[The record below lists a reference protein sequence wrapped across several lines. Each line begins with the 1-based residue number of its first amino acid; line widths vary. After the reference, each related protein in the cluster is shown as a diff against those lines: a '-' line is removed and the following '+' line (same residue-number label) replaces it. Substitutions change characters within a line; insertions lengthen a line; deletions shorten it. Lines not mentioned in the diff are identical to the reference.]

1 MKTLAATVAVAALL
15 ILALPALAASPQAGQ
30 CDGYNDPANTKVDTS
45 NDDLVLEAGLTICIH
60 ASNHNTGSL
69 VTDGTST
76 LHDYIV
82 ESGILNEGGQVPGVS
97 NYVVYGTTQ
106 PTPTPTPAP
115 TETPTPTDTPA
126 PTPTPTE
133 TTVPVITPIPTTDV
147 DVDTGGGPGATP
159 RPLPQTDTV
168 SAVDAIGIP
177 LGIVVVVLVAA
188 ASLGYVAMTRRVR

>member
-30 CDGYNDPANTKVDTS
+30 CEGYNDPANTKVDTS
-45 NDDLVLEAGLTICIH
+45 DDDLVLEAGLTVCIH
-60 ASNHNTGSL
+60 ASNHNTGSF

-97 NYVVYGTTQ
+97 NYVVYATQ

-115 TETPTPTDTPA
+115 TDTPTPTPA
-126 PTPTPTE
+126 PTE

-168 SAVDAIGIP
+168 SAADAVGVPIGI
-177 LGIVVVVLVAA
+177 IVAVLVVAG
-188 ASLGYVAMTRRVR
+188 SLGYVAMTRRVR